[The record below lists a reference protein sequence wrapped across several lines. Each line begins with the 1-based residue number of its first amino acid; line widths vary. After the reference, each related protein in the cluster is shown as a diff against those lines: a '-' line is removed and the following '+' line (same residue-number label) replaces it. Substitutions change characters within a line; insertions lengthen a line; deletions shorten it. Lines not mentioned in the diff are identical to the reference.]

1 MQDEMIIELFL
12 LRDESAI
19 VRTEEKYDRYL
30 NKIAYNILADFED
43 SRESVND
50 TYLAAWESI
59 PPNIPKILSTYL
71 SKLTRRIS
79 IDLLRKKSRLKRGGS
94 QYTESINELYDISSN
109 DGLPE
114 KELEMNELTSAINE
128 FLHTLSKD
136 ACNTFIGRYYFFDS
150 IGDIAKYT
158 GISESKCKT
167 LLFRT
172 RKKLKSYLEK
182 EGFEL

>member
-1 MQDEMIIELFL
+1 MQDEMIVELYL
-12 LRDESAI
+12 SRDESAI
-19 VRTEEKYDRYL
+19 VRTQEKYDRYL
-30 NKIAYNILADFED
+30 SKIAYNVLADFED

-79 IDLLRKKSRLKRGGS
+79 IDLLRKKNRLKRGGS
-94 QYTESINELYDISSN
+94 QYTESINEMYDISSGESTP
-109 DGLPE
+109 D
-114 KELEMNELTSAINE
+114 KEYEINELTRAINE

-136 ACNTFIGRYYFFDS
+136 ACDTFIGKYYYFDS
-150 IGDIAKYT
+150 ISDISRYT
-158 GISESKCKT
+158 GFSESKCKT

-172 RKKLKSYLEK
+172 RKKLKEHLEK